1 MLIAASGVLL
11 AASLVFWVIGAITE
25 AKDVPTTA
33 VLQTEAE
40 AENEYNNQMST
51 PYGSIT
57 YG

>member
-1 MLIAASGVLL
+1 MLIAASGLLL

-33 VLQTEAE
+33 VLKTEAE
-40 AENEYNNQMST
+40 VEAEYNNQTST
-51 PYGSIT
+51 PYGSIS